1 LSLFCRQAALT
12 NYSNLL
18 NMNNVILSLFP
29 LILAA
34 AQLLNVEAFAYC
46 SHFQTSAQTKKSSRH
61 CLHQQSQSDD
71 YYGSVDSA
79 FIIREFSIYDQ
90 LEDIVNLASKPLPDR
105 PEGIVVIAKFTSSS
119 NPECRATEASYER
132 LARDNP
138 ATLFL
143 RCFQE
148 AENAQSLFNRAA
160 IEVVPTYDVFYQ
172 GNRVARVDGQRLS
185 DLENVINQYQFLNSE
200 LDLFS
205 EESTVRSP
213 MGTVQPSPWGNGSGS
228 DSADYTKTPRTT
240 ASFIPGYD
248 WNKKGGFFDEL
259 ATDMQKKS
267 GFDFEDSYE
276 NDWMPKI
283 D

>member
-1 LSLFCRQAALT
+1 MNTLHLSF
-12 NYSNLL
+12 S
-18 NMNNVILSLFP
+18 S
-29 LILAA
+29 LILVVI
-34 AQLLNVEAFAYC
+34 QLLNVVDAFVGV
-46 SHFQTSAQTKKSSRH
+46 SHSQIIGGQTKIKSSH
-61 CLHQQSQSDD
+61 LYQQQQSDS
-71 YYGSVDSA
+71 YYGSFDSA

-105 PEGIVVIAKFTSSS
+105 PEGIVVIAKYTSST
-119 NPECRATEASYER
+119 NPDCRATEASYER

-148 AENAQSLFNRAA
+148 VEEAQSLFARAA
-160 IEVVPTYDVFYQ
+160 VEVVPTYDVFYQ

-213 MGTVQPSPWGNGSGS
+213 LGTLQPSPWGNGSGS

-259 ATDMQKKS
+259 ATDMQKKT
-267 GFDFEDSYE
+267 GFDFEESYE

-283 D
+283 DD

>member
-1 LSLFCRQAALT
+1 
-12 NYSNLL
+12 
-18 NMNNVILSLFP
+18 MNKVRSTSFFS

-34 AQLLNVEAFAYC
+34 IQFSNVHSFADLQ
-46 SHFQTSAQTKKSSRH
+46 FGTQTKRSSRQHH
-61 CLHQQSQSDD
+61 CLYQQPQSDN
-71 YYGSVDSA
+71 YYGSSDSA

-105 PEGIVVIAKFTSSS
+105 PEGIVVIAKYTSSS
-119 NPECRATEASYER
+119 NSDCRATEATYER

-148 AENAQSLFNRAA
+148 YENAQSLFDRAA
-160 IEVVPTYDVFYQ
+160 VEVVPTYDVFYM
-172 GNRVARVDGQRLS
+172 GNRVARVDGQRLN
-185 DLENVINQYQFLNSE
+185 DLENVINQYQFMNSD

-213 MGTVQPSPWGNGSGS
+213 MGTMQPSPWGDGGS
-228 DSADYTKTPRTT
+228 DSADFTKTPRTT

-267 GFDFEDSYE
+267 GFDFEESYE

>member
-1 LSLFCRQAALT
+1 MNYFLF
-12 NYSNLL
+12 SS
-18 NMNNVILSLFP
+18 IS
-29 LILAA
+29 LILAVI
-34 AQLLNVEAFAYC
+34 QFSSVDSFAD
-46 SHFQTSAQTKKSSRH
+46 FQFGNTQARIPRH
-61 CLHQQSQSDD
+61 CLQQQPQSDN
-71 YYGSVDSA
+71 YYGSADSS

-105 PEGIVVIAKFTSSS
+105 PEGIVVIAKYTSSS
-119 NPECRATEASYER
+119 NPDCRATEASYER

-160 IEVVPTYDVFYQ
+160 VEVVPTYDVFYQ
-172 GNRVARVDGQRLS
+172 NNRVARVDGQRLS
-185 DLENVINQYQFLNSE
+185 DLENVINQYQFMNSD

-213 MGTVQPSPWGNGSGS
+213 MGTAQPTPWGDGTGS
-228 DSADYTKTPRTT
+228 DSASYTKTPRTT

-267 GFDFEDSYE
+267 GFDFEESYE